1 MSQFD
6 FLIISP
12 LICSFIIV
20 LFLYYSLSIK
30 VLIPNFFGTKK
41 FREKKIGLSNF
52 YRVFNENVSVK
63 AGYSRKIVF

>member
-12 LICSFIIV
+12 LICSFTVV
-20 LFLYYSLSIK
+20 LFFYYSLSIK

-41 FREKKIGLSNF
+41 FREKKIGLSKF
-52 YRVFNENVSVK
+52 YKVFNENFRIK
-63 AGYSRKIVF
+63 ADYSRKVVF

>member
-12 LICSFIIV
+12 LIGSFAFV
-20 LFLYYSLSIK
+20 LFFYYNLSIK

-41 FREKKIGLSNF
+41 LREKKIGLSKFYKTFTDNF
-52 YRVFNENVSVK
+52 IIK
-63 AGYSRKIVF
+63 ADYSRKVVF